1 MIMKDFKIIDNK
13 EARQFEAHVAGQ
25 MAKVIY
31 ERNGSRIFL
40 TGAEVPPVL
49 EKQGILPMMLRKVME
64 EISAQN
70 IRMVPSSK
78 KVAEFVRSNPQ
89 WKTLLAHGLHI

>member
-1 MIMKDFKIIDNK
+1 MKDFEIIDNK
-13 EARQFEAHVAGQ
+13 EARQFEAHISGLT
-25 MAKVIY
+25 AKVIY

-40 TGAEVPPVL
+40 TGAEVPPTL
-49 EKQGILPMMLRKVME
+49 EKQGVMPMLLGKVME
-64 EISAQN
+64 QIQAQN

-78 KVAEFVRSNPQ
+78 KVAEFVRSNPR